1 MGFGGFYGFQE
12 HPAGVLDGIERLS
25 TLASPLWHTTSVTRN
40 AAARQVAEISNRPTT
55 QKAVGAD
62 ALFVLPLVHLAGL
75 ALAASRNGEALELSA
90 RALRLNPLN
99 LPRAWFYHCVASFD
113 AGPVDAAE
121 KSARRTIEED
131 KEHGF
136 PRAEY
141 LLGVVLAR
149 RGESAEAA
157 AHLRSFL
164 RLAPDGADA
173 GRARQLAAEMERR

>member
-1 MGFGGFYGFQE
+1 
-12 HPAGVLDGIERLS
+12 
-25 TLASPLWHTTSVTRN
+25 
-40 AAARQVAEISNRPTT
+40 
-55 QKAVGAD
+55 
-62 ALFVLPLVHLAGL
+62 
-75 ALAASRNGEALELSA
+75 LEFSA
-90 RALRLNPLN
+90 RALRPNPLN

-113 AGPVDAAE
+113 AGHVDAAE

>member
-1 MGFGGFYGFQE
+1 MQG
-12 HPAGVLDGIERLS
+12 R
-25 TLASPLWHTTSVTRN
+25 
-40 AAARQVAEISNRPTT
+40 AAEARAAY
-55 QKAVGAD
+55 QKAVDAD

-75 ALAASRNGEALELSA
+75 ALAASRNGEALEFSA
-90 RALRLNPLN
+90 RALRPNPLN

-113 AGPVDAAE
+113 AGHVDAAE

-149 RGESAEAA
+149 RGESG
-157 AHLRSFL
+157 RG
-164 RLAPDGADA
+164 RRAPSVIPPVGA
-173 GRARQLAAEMERR
+173 GRRGCRARPPVGGRNGKALTGC

>member
-1 MGFGGFYGFQE
+1 MG
-12 HPAGVLDGIERLS
+12 LRD
-25 TLASPLWHTTSVTRN
+25 W
-40 AAARQVAEISNRPTT
+40 AAAEKWLKTTVEACPPHSGAWDELGLALEMQGRAAEARAAY
-55 QKAVGAD
+55 QKAMDAD
-62 ALFVLPLVHLAGL
+62 ALFVLPLVHLTGL
-75 ALAASRNGEALELSA
+75 ALAASRNGEALEFSA
-90 RALRLNPLN
+90 RALRPNPLN

-113 AGPVDAAE
+113 AGHVDAAE
-121 KSARRTIEED
+121 KSARRMIEED
-131 KEHGF
+131 KKHGF

>member
-1 MGFGGFYGFQE
+1 LCG
-12 HPAGVLDGIERLS
+12 
-25 TLASPLWHTTSVTRN
+25 
-40 AAARQVAEISNRPTT
+40 
-55 QKAVGAD
+55 
-62 ALFVLPLVHLAGL
+62 
-75 ALAASRNGEALELSA
+75 
-90 RALRLNPLN
+90 
-99 LPRAWFYHCVASFD
+99 SFD
-113 AGPVDAAE
+113 AGHVDAAE